1 MRFWERLT
9 RLLVLFATFG
19 LAAWFAITFRVGG
32 LWRGL
37 EPALAVTV
45 SPTHKGPYDLSRLEA
60 VNETLK
66 TIRDKYVDPTRVH
79 PREMFLSA
87 LNYVQ
92 RDVAQVIVLYEE
104 GASEVTVRV
113 EAAEKKFR
121 VDNVQGPWDVSARL
135 REVFGFVQDK
145 LRGTEVD
152 LREVEYAACNG
163 MLHTL
168 DPHSVF
174 LSPDAYKE
182 MNLSTSGAFGG
193 LGIVISIRDQMLT
206 VMNPMPQTPAGRAG
220 ILRFDRITKINNE
233 STLNMPLDDAVKRL
247 RGDPGTKVTVWI
259 HRDQRDNTPGWA
271 GSKPFELVR
280 ERIQVKSVEARVLE
294 GDVGYVRLKQFQSGS
309 SGEVDNAL
317 AEMRQKAPNMK
328 GLVLDLRGNPGGLLD
343 QAAKIADKWI
353 RDGVLVATVGTAEGR
368 EEKLARSE
376 GNEPDYP
383 LVVLVSGSSAS
394 ASEIVAGA
402 LKNHDRAVLVGEQ
415 TFGKGSVQLVFP
427 DVTPDK
433 AALKLTIAQYLT
445 PGDVSIQGVGVT
457 PDIELDPM
465 TVDPLEMDIFVQ
477 RKGLRERDLSQH
489 LSNSH
494 ARDTKPLELVR
505 YNLSQSDRQSMRE
518 RGGDPEDNFTPDFPI
533 KFARDLVQ
541 HMPASKRPDAVAA
554 AKDFIAQV
562 SREEWNK
569 VSAEMGKLTVDWT
582 EGPSGEAGPAPGE
595 FEVKVETD
603 KPDADVAA
611 GEGLTL
617 KVTVKNNGKL
627 PAYRIRATTKSDNSF
642 LDKKELI
649 FGKLNPG
656 QAKTATAP
664 LGWCEVEGR
673 KPGTSAPLVSNAPRI
688 CKVPKD
694 SVTRSDGIKVKFDAT
709 GGHAPA
715 DAEIRTTI
723 RGLDRPVFSYAYQI
737 ADNRSGNGDG
747 RVQRGEA
754 LTMYLTVKNVGRG
767 KSYETQANLRN
778 LSGDGILLRDGRFD
792 ISNMSPGD
800 VRKVAFTFDV
810 GQQVPDNEIKV
821 ELSVSDRDLRE
832 VASEKIKIALE
843 PALAPAATGGVVH
856 AAGPQGATLLDAP
869 DPSARAFARLAQNT
883 AAKRVGK
890 VGDFT
895 KIDLGGSR
903 FAFVATRDIV
913 DGGTAP
919 PAPTFEDLYGHT
931 PPIIDVAT
939 AALATR
945 DTHIKI
951 GAQMSDGIRL
961 LDSYVFVGS
970 RKVFYKSNA
979 GAADAKKMAIEAD
992 VALRPGVNVITVF
1005 ARESPDTLSRK
1016 NIVVRRD
1023 GPNGELLPT
1032 PTTEDSLWESKE
1044 GGDDELP

>member
-9 RLLVLFATFG
+9 RLLILFGVFA
-19 LAAWFAITFRVGG
+19 LAAFFAITFRGPGG

-45 SPTHKGPYDLSRLEA
+45 NPSQKGPYDLTRLDA

-66 TIRDKYVDPTRVH
+66 TIRDKYVDPSRVH
-79 PREMFLSA
+79 PREMFLSS

-113 EAAEKKFR
+113 EGSEKKFR

-206 VMNPMPQTPAGRAG
+206 VMNPMPGTPAGRAG
-220 ILRFDRITKINNE
+220 LKRFDRITKINNE

-247 RGDPGTKVTVWI
+247 RGDPGTKVTVYI
-259 HRDQRDNTPGWA
+259 QREKRDGVPGWE
-271 GSKPFELVR
+271 GSKAFDLVR
-280 ERIQVKSVEARVLE
+280 EQIKVNSVESRLLE
-294 GDVGYVRLKQFQSGS
+294 GDVGYLRLKQFQQNS
-309 SGEVDNAL
+309 SGQVDAAL
-317 AEMRQKAPNMK
+317 AEFRQKAPNLK
-328 GLVLDLRGNPGGLLD
+328 GVVLDLRGNPGGLLD

-353 RDGVLVATVGTAEGR
+353 RDGVLVATVGMAEGR
-368 EEKLARSE
+368 EEKLAHPE

-494 ARDTKPLELVR
+494 TRDGKPLELVR
-505 YNLSQSDRQSMRE
+505 YNLSDADRQAMRE
-518 RGGDPEDNFTPDFPI
+518 RGGDPEDTFTPDFPI
-533 KFARDLVQ
+533 KFARDLVA
-541 HMPASKRPDAVAA
+541 HMPPGKRPDEVHA

-569 VSAEMGKLTVDWT
+569 VSNEMQKLGVDWSDT
-582 EGPSGEAGPAPGE
+582 TAADAGPGPKD

-603 KPDADVAA
+603 RPDADVKA
-611 GEGLTL
+611 GEPMTL
-617 KVTVKNNGKL
+617 KVTVKNNGKT
-627 PAYRIRATTKSDNSF
+627 PAYRVRATTKSDNWV
-642 LDKKELI
+642 LDNKELI
-649 FGKLNPG
+649 FGKVNPG
-656 QAKTATAP
+656 QSRTATAP
-664 LGWCEVEGR
+664 LGSCEVKGR
-673 KPGTSAPLVSNAPRI
+673 KPGSSEPVATNAPRVCTI
-688 CKVPKD
+688 PKET
-694 SVTRSDGIKVKFDAT
+694 VTRSDGIKVKFDAT
-709 GGHAPA
+709 GGHAPS

-737 ADNRSGNGDG
+737 VDNRGGNGDG

-754 LTMYLTVKNVGRG
+754 VTMYLTVKNVGRG
-767 KSYETQANLRN
+767 RSYDTQANLRN
-778 LSGDGILLRDGRFD
+778 LSGDGLLLRDGRFD
-792 ISNMSPGD
+792 ISNMEPGD

-810 GQQVPDNEIKV
+810 GQQLPDNEAKV
-821 ELSVSDRDLRE
+821 ELSVGDRDLRE
-832 VASEKIKIALE
+832 VASEKIKIPIE
-843 PALAPAATGGVVH
+843 PAAQVVPAQGVVR
-856 AAGPQGATLLDAP
+856 AGQQGALLFDEPQAG
-869 DPSARAFARLAQNT
+869 ARAFGKLASG
-883 AAKRVGK
+883 AALTRQAK

-895 KIDLGGSR
+895 KVDLGSGR
-903 FAFVATRDIV
+903 FAFVSAKDVT
-913 DGGTAP
+913 DGGSAP
-919 PAPTFEDLYGHT
+919 AAPTFEDLYSHA
-931 PPIIDVAT
+931 PPMIDVAP

-945 DTHIKI
+945 DGHIKV
-951 GAQMSDGIRL
+951 GATASDVTKL
-961 LDSYVFVGS
+961 LDTYVFVGS
-970 RKVFYKSNA
+970 RKVFYKSN
-979 GAADAKKMAIEAD
+979 GNSSDPRKMSLEAD
-992 VALRPGVNVITVF
+992 VALRPGVNVISVF
-1005 ARESPDTLSRK
+1005 ARESPDTISRK
-1016 NIVVRRD
+1016 TIVVRRD

-1032 PTTEDSLWESKE
+1032 PTTEDSLWETKE
-1044 GGDDELP
+1044 GDEELP